1 MQYHFHL
8 IRNILKLP
16 YCFPLETPSPPK
28 SDNQAGGCQ
37 GPSVLGRV
45 CASGTKVTKNGL
57 TDPSMPPGVQ
67 ETAHGSQQDSRALA
81 RAGEGSPRSKVK
93 GRGPERPAEW
103 VESDGTCPG
112 ASC

>member
-1 MQYHFHL
+1 M
-8 IRNILKLP
+8 
-16 YCFPLETPSPPK
+16 
-28 SDNQAGGCQ
+28 
-37 GPSVLGRV
+37 
-45 CASGTKVTKNGL
+45 TKNGL

-67 ETAHGSQQDSRALA
+67 ETVHGSQQDSRALA